1 MKNENNKT
9 NESNN
14 TGNRN
19 EGRRMKNMLNIFVT
33 HDICVGC
40 FLAGRK
46 VITHFDETNWPKFL
60 DAAVAFLGRNGRAR
74 YGYMRC
80 YDNKYTF
87 DC

>member
-1 MKNENNKT
+1 MEKELW
-9 NESNN
+9 
-14 TGNRN
+14 
-19 EGRRMKNMLNIFVT
+19 EGDWCNPHQLNIFVT

-46 VITHFDETNWPKFL
+46 VITHFDESNWPKFL

-87 DC
+87 DLK